1 MCGNVTGNVTVTVML
16 KGDNLFINNDDKK
29 TTTGVF
35 FSMNSGTLKFKGEE
49 NGSLTMKYGGKAFS
63 TNSGSNLIFD
73 SGNIS
78 ADIKSEGISAQGDVT
93 LNGGSLSFTLYG
105 TNNIRG
111 IDQYRNCKFT
121 MNGGELKIKN
131 TETEV
136 QALSGGIIPMKR
148 HPLLKSMLE

>member
-93 LNGGSLSFTLYG
+93 LNG
-105 TNNIRG
+105 
-111 IDQYRNCKFT
+111 
-121 MNGGELKIKN
+121 
-131 TETEV
+131 
-136 QALSGGIIPMKR
+136 
-148 HPLLKSMLE
+148 